1 MNKISNTNFTMKA
14 QSFDETALINYQ
26 FVANKENL
34 FTDLNGE
41 AVILSLQNGK
51 YYGVNTVGAFIW
63 GIIQNPASFEEIQA
77 SAMREYDVDEAI
89 CRQEIMTFLENMSKE
104 GLVEILNGKNS

>member
-1 MNKISNTNFTMKA
+1 MNKISNSNFTMKI
-14 QSFDETALINYQ
+14 QSLDESALINQ
-26 FVANKENL
+26 RFVANKENL

-63 GIIQNPASFEEIQA
+63 GMIQNPASFEDIRS
-77 SAMREYDVDEAI
+77 SAMREYEVDEAV
-89 CRQEIMTFLENMSKE
+89 CRQEILSFLKKMSEE
-104 GLVEILNGKNS
+104 GLIEILDGKNS